1 MSKLVPAAGDDAY
14 VSIDFGGRTYT
25 VDQRDTVFITSWLS
39 SLDPSDPAVGCW
51 VEHGLGRIEAC
62 RQLVFRI
69 SRYLDLPGAR
79 ALDVGCQTGALLIAL
94 GAMEAHACGVEP
106 TVHALEAARRRTRD
120 WGLPASLTASV
131 GEALPFRE
139 EAFDLVTLID
149 VLEHVS
155 DIQETLR
162 EAVRVLRPGGALVI
176 QAPNRFSPQWFLR
189 DPHYGLFGVSIFRG
203 SMVRRYVEWRRGRP
217 GYDVGVFPVGI
228 RIVAELERLGCQ
240 SQVLTGRLVA
250 SLIKG
255 KANNA
260 AVAVLK
266 YMQLTIGSLFT
277 IVATKT

>member
-1 MSKLVPAAGDDAY
+1 
-14 VSIDFGGRTYT
+14 
-25 VDQRDTVFITSWLS
+25 
-39 SLDPSDPAVGCW
+39 
-51 VEHGLGRIEAC
+51 
-62 RQLVFRI
+62 
-69 SRYLDLPGAR
+69 
-79 ALDVGCQTGALLIAL
+79 
-94 GAMEAHACGVEP
+94 
-106 TVHALEAARRRTRD
+106 
-120 WGLPASLTASV
+120 
-131 GEALPFRE
+131 LPFRE